1 MMEKD
6 LRSEND
12 NLKEWRDKKKSLTEQ
27 LILRAIEELQ
37 KLNAKII
44 PKNVCEMM
52 AKIATFEDKKY
63 DAVITPSAISKN
75 TIYKNMISEAKEESK
90 LNNTKNE
97 KYKIDGDK
105 QFEIFKLK
113 TIIAKQ
119 EAKNKELEAI
129 IQRANIQN
137 NNSFQIQKNNNIN
150 FQNILKDLINFT
162 KQEGIVFLDKDM
174 NLITESE
181 HKILIS
187 SQIIKLLNLGNL

>member
-1 MMEKD
+1 MVKD

-12 NLKEWRDKKKSLTEQ
+12 NLKEWRNKKKALTEQ
-27 LILRAIEELQ
+27 LLARAIQELQ
-37 KLNAKII
+37 NLNAKINQ
-44 PKNVCEMM
+44 KNVCEMM
-52 AKIATFEDKKY
+52 EKLSTSKDKEY

-75 TIYKNMISEAKEESK
+75 DVYKNMILEANAKSK
-90 LNNTKNE
+90 FNNIKNE

-137 NNSFQIQKNNNIN
+137 NSSLQIQKANNID
-150 FQNILKDLINFT
+150 FQSILKDLVNFAR
-162 KQEGIVFLDKDM
+162 QEGIAFLDKDL
-174 NLITESE
+174 NLITESK
-181 HKILIS
+181 HQVLIS
-187 SQIIKLLNLGNL
+187 SQIIKLLNLGNS

>member
-1 MMEKD
+1 MVKD

-12 NLKEWRDKKKSLTEQ
+12 NLKEWRNKKKALTEQ
-27 LILRAIEELQ
+27 LLSRAIQELQ
-37 KLNAKII
+37 SLNAKINQ
-44 PKNVCEMM
+44 KNVCEMM
-52 AKIATFEDKKY
+52 EKLSTSKDKEY

-75 TIYKNMISEAKEESK
+75 DVYKNMILEANEKSK
-90 LNNTKNE
+90 FNNIKNE

-137 NNSFQIQKNNNIN
+137 NSSLQIQKANNID
-150 FQNILKDLINFT
+150 FQSILKDLVNFAR
-162 KQEGIVFLDKDM
+162 QEGIAFLDKDL

-181 HKILIS
+181 HQVLIS
-187 SQIIKLLNLGNL
+187 SQIIKLLNLGNS

>member
-1 MMEKD
+1 MEKD

-52 AKIATFEDKKY
+52 AKIATFEDEKY

-75 TIYKNMISEAKEESK
+75 TIYKNMILEAKEESK

-137 NNSFQIQKNNNIN
+137 NNSFQIQKNNNID

>member
-1 MMEKD
+1 MVKD

-12 NLKEWRDKKKSLTEQ
+12 NLKEWRNKKKSLTEQ

-37 KLNAKII
+37 SLNAKINQ
-44 PKNVCEMM
+44 KNVSEMM
-52 AKIATFEDKKY
+52 GKLATFEDKEY
-63 DAVITPSAISKN
+63 DAIITPSAISKN
-75 TIYKNMISEAKEESK
+75 EIYKNMILEANEKSK
-90 LNNTKNE
+90 FNYTKNE
-97 KYKIDGDK
+97 KYNVDGDK

-137 NNSFQIQKNNNIN
+137 NNSFQIQKNNNID

-162 KQEGIVFLDKDM
+162 RQEGIVFLDKYM

>member
-1 MMEKD
+1 MVKD

-12 NLKEWRDKKKSLTEQ
+12 NLKEWRNKKKALTEQ
-27 LILRAIEELQ
+27 LLARAIQELQ
-37 KLNAKII
+37 NLNAKINQ
-44 PKNVCEMM
+44 KNVCEMM
-52 AKIATFEDKKY
+52 EKLSTSKDKEY

-75 TIYKNMISEAKEESK
+75 DVYKNMILEANEKSK
-90 LNNTKNE
+90 FNNIKNE

-137 NNSFQIQKNNNIN
+137 NSSLQIQKVNNID
-150 FQNILKDLINFT
+150 FQSILKDLVNFAR
-162 KQEGIVFLDKDM
+162 QEGIAFLDKDL
-174 NLITESE
+174 NLITESK
-181 HKILIS
+181 HQVLIS
-187 SQIIKLLNLGNL
+187 SQIIKLLNLGNS

>member
-1 MMEKD
+1 MVKD

-12 NLKEWRDKKKSLTEQ
+12 NLKEWRNKKKALTEQ
-27 LILRAIEELQ
+27 LLSRAIQELQ
-37 KLNAKII
+37 NLNAKINQ
-44 PKNVCEMM
+44 KNVCEMM
-52 AKIATFEDKKY
+52 EKLSTSKDKEY

-75 TIYKNMISEAKEESK
+75 DVYKNMILEANEKSK
-90 LNNTKNE
+90 FNNIKNE

-137 NNSFQIQKNNNIN
+137 NSSLQIQKANNID
-150 FQNILKDLINFT
+150 FQSILKDLVNFAR
-162 KQEGIVFLDKDM
+162 QEGIAFLDKDL

-181 HKILIS
+181 HQVLIS
-187 SQIIKLLNLGNL
+187 SQIIKLLNLGNS

>member
-1 MMEKD
+1 MVKD

-12 NLKEWRDKKKSLTEQ
+12 NLKEWRDKKKSLTEK

-37 KLNAKII
+37 NLNAKINQ
-44 PKNVCEMM
+44 KNVCEMM
-52 AKIATFEDKKY
+52 GKLATFEDKEY
-63 DAVITPSAISKN
+63 DTIITPSAISKN
-75 TIYKNMISEAKEESK
+75 EIYKNMILEANEKSK
-90 LNNTKNE
+90 FNNIKNE

-105 QFEIFKLK
+105 QFEVFKLK

-137 NNSFQIQKNNNIN
+137 NSFLQIQKANNID
-150 FQNILKDLINFT
+150 FQSILKDLVNFAR
-162 KQEGIVFLDKDM
+162 QEGIAFLDKDM

-181 HKILIS
+181 HQVLIS
-187 SQIIKLLNLGNL
+187 SQIIKLLNLGNS

>member
-1 MMEKD
+1 MVKD

-12 NLKEWRDKKKSLTEQ
+12 NLKEWRNKKKALTEQ
-27 LILRAIEELQ
+27 LLARAIQELQ
-37 KLNAKII
+37 NLNAKINQ
-44 PKNVCEMM
+44 KNVCEMM
-52 AKIATFEDKKY
+52 EKLSTSKDKEY

-75 TIYKNMISEAKEESK
+75 DVYKNMILEANAKSK
-90 LNNTKNE
+90 FNNIKNE

-137 NNSFQIQKNNNIN
+137 NSSLQIKKTDNIDFQS
-150 FQNILKDLINFT
+150 ILKDLVNFT
-162 KQEGIVFLDKDM
+162 RQEGIAFLDKDM

-181 HKILIS
+181 HQVLIS
-187 SQIIKLLNLGNL
+187 SQIIKLLNLGNS

>member
-1 MMEKD
+1 MVKD

-12 NLKEWRDKKKSLTEQ
+12 NLKEWRDKKKSLTEK

-37 KLNAKII
+37 NLNAKINQ
-44 PKNVCEMM
+44 KNVCEMM
-52 AKIATFEDKKY
+52 GKLATFEDKEY
-63 DAVITPSAISKN
+63 DTIITPSAISKN
-75 TIYKNMISEAKEESK
+75 EIYKNMILEANEKSK
-90 LNNTKNE
+90 FNNIKNE

-105 QFEIFKLK
+105 QFEVFKLK

-129 IQRANIQN
+129 IKRANIQN
-137 NNSFQIQKNNNIN
+137 NNSFQVQKNNNID

-162 KQEGIVFLDKDM
+162 RQEGIVFLDKDM

-187 SQIIKLLNLGNL
+187 SRIIKLLNLGNL

>member
-1 MMEKD
+1 MAKD

-12 NLKEWRDKKKSLTEQ
+12 NLKEWRNKKKSLTEQ
-27 LILRAIEELQ
+27 LLARAIQELQ
-37 KLNAKII
+37 SLNAKINQ
-44 PKNVCEMM
+44 KNVCEMM
-52 AKIATFEDKKY
+52 EKLSTSKDKEY

-75 TIYKNMISEAKEESK
+75 EIYKNMILEANEKSK
-90 LNNTKNE
+90 FNNIKNE

-137 NNSFQIQKNNNIN
+137 NSFLQIQKANNID
-150 FQNILKDLINFT
+150 FQSILKDLVNFT
-162 KQEGIVFLDKDM
+162 RQEGIAFLDKDM

-181 HKILIS
+181 HQVLIS
-187 SQIIKLLNLGNL
+187 SQIIKLLNLGNS

>member
-1 MMEKD
+1 MVKD

-12 NLKEWRDKKKSLTEQ
+12 NLKEWRNKKKALTEQ
-27 LILRAIEELQ
+27 LLSRAIQELQ
-37 KLNAKII
+37 SLNAKINQ
-44 PKNVCEMM
+44 KNVCEMM
-52 AKIATFEDKKY
+52 EKLSTSEDKEY

-75 TIYKNMISEAKEESK
+75 DVYKNMILEANAKSK
-90 LNNTKNE
+90 FNNIKNE

-137 NNSFQIQKNNNIN
+137 NSSLQIQKANNID
-150 FQNILKDLINFT
+150 FQSILKDLVNFAR
-162 KQEGIVFLDKDM
+162 QEGIAFLDKDL
-174 NLITESE
+174 NLITESK
-181 HKILIS
+181 HQVLIS
-187 SQIIKLLNLGNL
+187 SQIIKLLNLGNS

>member
-1 MMEKD
+1 MVKD

-12 NLKEWRDKKKSLTEQ
+12 NLKEWRNKKKALTEQ
-27 LILRAIEELQ
+27 LLSRAIQELQ
-37 KLNAKII
+37 SLNAKINQ
-44 PKNVCEMM
+44 KNVCEMM
-52 AKIATFEDKKY
+52 EKLSTSKDKEY

-75 TIYKNMISEAKEESK
+75 DVYKNMILEANAKSK
-90 LNNTKNE
+90 FNNIKNE

-129 IQRANIQN
+129 IKRANIQN
-137 NNSFQIQKNNNIN
+137 NSSLQIQKVNNID
-150 FQNILKDLINFT
+150 FQSILKDLVNFAR
-162 KQEGIVFLDKDM
+162 QEGIAFLDKDL

-181 HKILIS
+181 HQVLIS
-187 SQIIKLLNLGNL
+187 SQIIKLLNLGNS

>member
-1 MMEKD
+1 MVKD

-12 NLKEWRDKKKSLTEQ
+12 NLKEWRNKKKALTEQ
-27 LILRAIEELQ
+27 LILRAIQELQ
-37 KLNAKII
+37 NLNAKINQ
-44 PKNVCEMM
+44 KNVCEMM
-52 AKIATFEDKKY
+52 EKLSTSKDKEY
-63 DAVITPSAISKN
+63 DAIITPSAISKN
-75 TIYKNMISEAKEESK
+75 EIYKNMILEANEKSK
-90 LNNTKNE
+90 FNNIKNE

-105 QFEIFKLK
+105 QFEVFKLK

-129 IQRANIQN
+129 IKRANIQN
-137 NNSFQIQKNNNIN
+137 NNSFQVQKNNNID

-162 KQEGIVFLDKDM
+162 RQEGIVFLDKDM

-187 SQIIKLLNLGNL
+187 SRIIKLLNLGNL

>member
-1 MMEKD
+1 MVKD

-12 NLKEWRDKKKSLTEQ
+12 NLKEWRNKKKALTEQ
-27 LILRAIEELQ
+27 LLARAIQELQ
-37 KLNAKII
+37 NLNAKINQ
-44 PKNVCEMM
+44 KNVCEMM
-52 AKIATFEDKKY
+52 EKLSTSKDKEY

-75 TIYKNMISEAKEESK
+75 EVYKNMILEANEKSK
-90 LNNTKNE
+90 FNNIKNE

-137 NNSFQIQKNNNIN
+137 NSSLQIQKANNID
-150 FQNILKDLINFT
+150 FQSILKDLVNFAR
-162 KQEGIVFLDKDM
+162 QEGIAFLDKDM
-174 NLITESE
+174 NLITESK
-181 HKILIS
+181 HQVLIS
-187 SQIIKLLNLGNL
+187 SQIIKLLNLGNS

>member
-1 MMEKD
+1 MAKD

-12 NLKEWRDKKKSLTEQ
+12 NLKEWRNKKKSLTEQ
-27 LILRAIEELQ
+27 LLARAIQELQ
-37 KLNAKII
+37 SLNAKINQ
-44 PKNVCEMM
+44 KNVCEMM
-52 AKIATFEDKKY
+52 EKLSTSKDKEY

-75 TIYKNMISEAKEESK
+75 EIYKNTILEANEKSK
-90 LNNTKNE
+90 FNNIKNE

-137 NNSFQIQKNNNIN
+137 NSFLQIQKANNID
-150 FQNILKDLINFT
+150 FQSILKDLVNFT
-162 KQEGIVFLDKDM
+162 RQEGIAFLDKDM

-181 HKILIS
+181 HQVLIS
-187 SQIIKLLNLGNL
+187 SQIIKLLNLGNS

>member
-1 MMEKD
+1 MMAKD

-12 NLKEWRDKKKSLTEQ
+12 NLKEWRNKKKSLTEQ
-27 LILRAIEELQ
+27 LLARAIQELQ
-37 KLNAKII
+37 SLNAKINQ
-44 PKNVCEMM
+44 KNVCEMM
-52 AKIATFEDKKY
+52 EKLSTSKDKEY

-75 TIYKNMISEAKEESK
+75 EIYKNMILEANEKSK
-90 LNNTKNE
+90 FNNIKNE

-137 NNSFQIQKNNNIN
+137 NSSLQIQKANNID
-150 FQNILKDLINFT
+150 FQSILKDLVNFAR
-162 KQEGIVFLDKDM
+162 QEGIAFLDKDL
-174 NLITESE
+174 NLITESK
-181 HKILIS
+181 HQVLIS
-187 SQIIKLLNLGNL
+187 SQIIKLLNLGNS

>member
-1 MMEKD
+1 MVKD

-12 NLKEWRDKKKSLTEQ
+12 NLKEWRNKKKALTEQ
-27 LILRAIEELQ
+27 LLARAIQELQ
-37 KLNAKII
+37 NLNAKINQ
-44 PKNVCEMM
+44 KNVCEMM
-52 AKIATFEDKKY
+52 EKLSTSKDKEY

-75 TIYKNMISEAKEESK
+75 DVYKNMILEANEKSK
-90 LNNTKNE
+90 FNNIKNE

-137 NNSFQIQKNNNIN
+137 NSSLQIQKANNID
-150 FQNILKDLINFT
+150 FQSILKDLVNFAR
-162 KQEGIVFLDKDM
+162 QEGIAFLDKDL
-174 NLITESE
+174 NLITESK
-181 HKILIS
+181 HQVLIS
-187 SQIIKLLNLGNL
+187 SQIIKLLNLGNS

>member
-1 MMEKD
+1 MVKD

-12 NLKEWRDKKKSLTEQ
+12 NLKEWRNKKKALTEQ
-27 LILRAIEELQ
+27 LILRAIQELQ
-37 KLNAKII
+37 NLNAKINQ
-44 PKNVCEMM
+44 KNVCEMM
-52 AKIATFEDKKY
+52 EKLSTSEDKEY

-75 TIYKNMISEAKEESK
+75 EVYKNMILEANAKSK
-90 LNNTKNE
+90 FNNIKNE

-137 NNSFQIQKNNNIN
+137 NSSLQIQKANNID
-150 FQNILKDLINFT
+150 FQSILKDLVNFAR
-162 KQEGIVFLDKDM
+162 QEGIAFLDKDL
-174 NLITESE
+174 NLITESK
-181 HKILIS
+181 HQVLIS
-187 SQIIKLLNLGNL
+187 SQIIKLLNLGNS

>member
-1 MMEKD
+1 MVKD

-12 NLKEWRDKKKSLTEQ
+12 NLKEWRNKKKALTEQ
-27 LILRAIEELQ
+27 LLARAIQELQ
-37 KLNAKII
+37 NLNAKINQ
-44 PKNVCEMM
+44 KNVCEMM
-52 AKIATFEDKKY
+52 EKLSTSKDKEY

-75 TIYKNMISEAKEESK
+75 DVYKNMILEANAKSK
-90 LNNTKNE
+90 FNNIKNE

-137 NNSFQIQKNNNIN
+137 NSSLQIQKANNID
-150 FQNILKDLINFT
+150 FQSILKDLVNFAR
-162 KQEGIVFLDKDM
+162 QEGIAFLDKDM

-181 HKILIS
+181 HQVLIS
-187 SQIIKLLNLGNL
+187 SQIIKLLNLGNS

>member
-1 MMEKD
+1 MVKD

-12 NLKEWRDKKKSLTEQ
+12 NLKEWRNKKKALTEQ
-27 LILRAIEELQ
+27 LLARAIQELQ
-37 KLNAKII
+37 NLNAKINQ
-44 PKNVCEMM
+44 KNVCEMM
-52 AKIATFEDKKY
+52 EKLSTSKDKEY

-75 TIYKNMISEAKEESK
+75 DVYKNMILEANEKSK
-90 LNNTKNE
+90 FNKIKNE

-129 IQRANIQN
+129 IKRANIQN
-137 NNSFQIQKNNNIN
+137 NSFLQIQKANNID
-150 FQNILKDLINFT
+150 FQSILKDLVNFAR
-162 KQEGIVFLDKDM
+162 QEGIAFLDKDM

-181 HKILIS
+181 HQVLIS
-187 SQIIKLLNLGNL
+187 SQIIKLLNLGNS

>member
-1 MMEKD
+1 MVKD

-12 NLKEWRDKKKSLTEQ
+12 NLKEWRNKKKALTEQ
-27 LILRAIEELQ
+27 LLARAIQELQ
-37 KLNAKII
+37 NLNAKINQ
-44 PKNVCEMM
+44 KNVCEMM
-52 AKIATFEDKKY
+52 EKLSTSKDKEY

-75 TIYKNMISEAKEESK
+75 EVYKNMILEANEKSK
-90 LNNTKNE
+90 FNNIKNE

-137 NNSFQIQKNNNIN
+137 NSSLQIQNANNID
-150 FQNILKDLINFT
+150 FQSILKDLVNFAR
-162 KQEGIVFLDKDM
+162 QEGIAFLDKDL
-174 NLITESE
+174 NLITESK
-181 HKILIS
+181 HQVLIS
-187 SQIIKLLNLGNL
+187 SQIIKLLNLGNS